1 MSENYAALPDRDG
14 GLRRGTPLQ
23 DCRAPRPRL
32 DLTLRWGERD
42 SNSGSRRDRPMVSTG
57 TPSNRMHRSFASS
70 LARLWLYRSL
80 GRLRS

>member
-32 DLTLRWGERD
+32 DLTLRLGERD
-42 SNSGSRRDRPMVSTG
+42 SNSGSRRERPTAG
-57 TPSNRMHRSFASS
+57 
-70 LARLWLYRSL
+70 
-80 GRLRS
+80 

>member
-42 SNSGSRRDRPMVSTG
+42 SNSGSRRERPTTG
-57 TPSNRMHRSFASS
+57 
-70 LARLWLYRSL
+70 
-80 GRLRS
+80 